1 MQGNNERNKRIQ
13 NKDRRLMRNQLYMLD
28 KSFLEDRLWYCN

>member
-13 NKDRRLMRNQLYMLD
+13 NKDRRLMRNQLYMLG
-28 KSFLEDRLWYCN
+28 KSFLEDRLWYRN